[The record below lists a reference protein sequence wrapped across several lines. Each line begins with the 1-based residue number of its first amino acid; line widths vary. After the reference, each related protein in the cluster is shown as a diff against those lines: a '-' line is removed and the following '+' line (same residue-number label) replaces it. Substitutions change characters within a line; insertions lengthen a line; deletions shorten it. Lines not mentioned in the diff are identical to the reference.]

1 MTGNIDIF
9 DFQSFW
15 VNQSPPYLKPGG
27 EDEQGAEDEDKLGW
41 QWQEAFLL
49 LPLYQNAAVGDRE
62 EAQEDRKYKERER
75 YFQIHRDCGL
85 RF

>member
-1 MTGNIDIF
+1 MPVGEAVEETEVDSEV
-9 DFQSFW
+9 DDDAE
-15 VNQSPPYLKPGG
+15 KPGG
-27 EDEQGAEDEDKLGW
+27 EDEQGAEDQDKLGW

-62 EAQEDRKYKERER
+62 EAQDDRKYKECER

>member
-1 MTGNIDIF
+1 MCEAVEEAEED
-9 DFQSFW
+9 SE
-15 VNQSPPYLKPGG
+15 VNNDAEKPGG
-27 EDEQGAEDEDKLGW
+27 KDKQGAEDQDKLGW
-41 QWQEAFLL
+41 QWQEAF

-62 EAQEDRKYKERER
+62 EAQDDRKYKERER